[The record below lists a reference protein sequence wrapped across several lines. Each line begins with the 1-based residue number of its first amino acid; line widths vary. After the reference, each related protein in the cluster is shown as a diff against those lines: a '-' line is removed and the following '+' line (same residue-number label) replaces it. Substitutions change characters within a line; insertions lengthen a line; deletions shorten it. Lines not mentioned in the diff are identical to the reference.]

1 MDIIE
6 RLWIAHAE
14 LPGRQLLMRDAITE
28 IQRSRDENENLAAAA
43 RIADRRNDELRE
55 GVKEAVLQI
64 EYLSEKFGKTG
75 TGEAV
80 IARLRALLNTES
92 EP

>member
-43 RIADRRNDELRE
+43 RMADRRNEELR
-55 GVKEAVLQI
+55 KALRDMLDWADTPSQEASPAWI
-64 EYLSEKFGKTG
+64 TG
-75 TGEAV
+75 ACYR
-80 IARLRALLNTES
+80 ARALLNTES
-92 EP
+92 EE